1 MRNIKRGQ
9 VFWWYPTKPKEGHI
23 QAGTRPAIVVSND
36 VCNMNS
42 PVVTIVP
49 ATTAC
54 KRPYP
59 QHAPFVMQGEFNL
72 ALGDQITSIPV
83 VELGDYICTLKDFQM
98 EQVERAILV
107 QLGFIQTE
115 YGEYTQQKQEEAMNV
130 KSPEP
135 KKQKPKTG
143 KKHIVWN
150 DDNIL
155 QFLIDFDELGLKG
168 VVAKYGLSEAT
179 VIKYRI
185 KFQKKIGD
193 K

>member
-9 VFWWYPTKPKEGHI
+9 VFWWYPNRPKEGHI

-36 VCNMNS
+36 VCNMKS

-83 VELGDYICTLKDFQM
+83 TELGDYICTLKDFQM

-115 YGEYTQQKQEEAMNV
+115 FGEYTQQAQEVREAP
-130 KSPEP
+130 KP
-135 KKQKPKTG
+135 KKKSTAG

-155 QFLIDFDELGLKG
+155 QFLIDFDELGLQG
-168 VVAKYGLSEAT
+168 VAAKYGLSEAT
-179 VIKYRI
+179 IVKYRLR
-185 KFQKKIGD
+185 FQKKIGD
-193 K
+193 R